1 MKPQKILVTGAG
13 GFIGSHLCEKLL
25 SLGYQVSGI
34 DCMGGN
40 DNWIKEKNIAS
51 CLQHPQFTF
60 IKANLLEYNLPSLLN
75 GVDVIYHLAATAGVR
90 SCWGNNFLPYI
101 NNNILATQNLLE
113 AAKGLNLKKFI
124 LASTSSVYGI
134 TSGPTREDHPT
145 VPLSP
150 YGVTKLAAE
159 HMAAIYQKEFKIPIT
174 VLRYFTVYGPRQR
187 PDMAFH
193 IFIKSLLSGQEIK
206 IYGDGRQIRDFTYV
220 KDVINGTIKAMYY
233 PLHGTVFNIGGN
245 TRASVNDI
253 INMLKNITGC
263 CANITY
269 ITAQPG
275 EPKQTW
281 ADISKT
287 TKSLNYLP
295 NTQLKDGLVAQLKYI
310 KELYGS
316 NLSYG

>member
-1 MKPQKILVTGAG
+1 MKSQKILVTGAG

-25 SLGYQVSGI
+25 SLGYQVTGI
-34 DCMGGN
+34 DCMGGRN
-40 DNWIKEKNIAS
+40 NWIKEKNIAS

-60 IKANLLEYNLPSLLN
+60 IKANLLEYDLPSLLK

-90 SCWGNNFLPYI
+90 SSWGKDFLPYV

-113 AAKGLNLKKFI
+113 AAKGHNLKKFI

-145 VPLSP
+145 HPLSP
-150 YGVTKLAAE
+150 YGITKLAAE

-206 IYGDGRQIRDFTYV
+206 IYGDGRQIRDFTYIE
-220 KDVINGTIKAMYY
+220 DIINGTINAMYY
-233 PLHGTVFNIGGN
+233 SIHGTVFNIGGN

-263 CANITY
+263 YANVTY

-281 ADISKT
+281 ADLTKT

-295 NTQLKDGLVAQLKYI
+295 NTKLKDGLVAQLKYI
-310 KELYGS
+310 KELYGP